1 MIWNKM
7 KASAAYVMAFLGLE
21 EIPVKE
27 GKVDFEQDQRTKIEE
42 KLGAEQAQKLFDNMN
57 AELASADIDAK
68 EQAALDA
75 VLEELNVNLSEENTE
90 SGAEATTEEK
100 KVTATSEIKKLKA
113 ENAAMKKES
122 VGDKPQSFIRKATTS
137 LAVAAATM
145 LPAHSATHVFSSNET
160 WDAFEGRAWNMR
172 MMDRSTKATTFG
184 AEEIPLLEKDAEHFI
199 RKNPTVLESFL
210 FDKGDLPKEWGYQ
223 SGIVDRV
230 SEAGISVGEIVQARK
245 EGWAPKNK
253 FLISV
258 EAGYVFPKK
267 IDIEFDGYQLQQY
280 ETMWIRE
287 VVNLDGSHPW
297 KMSFIGFILSKLIEQ
312 QRIDDRK
319 AQINGIL
326 AIDPRGD
333 VPGMA
338 VNSQDGLRYYYWKGR
353 DVDAKYHPFVTGEL
367 TPENTFDKI
376 QFMIESLPDEVRA
389 QEGLEIQ
396 LSPKVL
402 KWYKDGA
409 GDLYDRKLS
418 QDEGRKAYAKNHPV
432 DYPNIIFQPL
442 IDFTN
447 TTFVAI
453 TFSQNVEVLE
463 YDPSEKGKFTLGHEK
478 RNTWFFADY
487 RLGIRLKRIGLGLAT
502 THPDKFIAQ
511 RVWTNDVPVFDKS
524 VTVPVFDDQT
534 GILKFKYDNMS
545 IADNFTNDITEIKDA
560 PKGHILR
567 ITGNKSLASATVAIK
582 KNANLLLAS
591 DFKLKT
597 DGTLTL
603 YVMPDGKL
611 KELERTDA
619 APTVVD
625 NEATYTT
632 AVLDANQAD
641 TFKFAGTDVLTVT
654 EVING
659 VEGKE
664 ITIYGGSAVVT
675 IATTG
680 NIVVDPALKLADA
693 TKYVKLI
700 SANGKWYETARG

>member
-57 AELASADIDAK
+57 AELASATIDAK
-68 EQAALDA
+68 EQEALDA

-90 SGAEATTEEK
+90 SGIEATTEEK

-113 ENAAMKKES
+113 ENEAMKKES

-223 SGIVDRV
+223 SGIVDRI

-632 AVLDANQAD
+632 AVLDANEAD

-664 ITIYGGSAVVT
+664 ITIYGGAAVVT
-675 IATTG
+675 VAETG
-680 NIVVDPALKLADA
+680 NIELDSALTLVDA
-693 TKYVKLI
+693 TKFVKLV